1 MRNCG
6 GQGLVE
12 YAIVL
17 PVFLLI
23 TFGIMEF
30 GFLFLQYSTIANA
43 AREGARTGILPVTQ
57 ACPEACV
64 RSRARAAALALTTGL
79 DTSSGKFNVVP
90 TFSADGRSVSVSV
103 AYTTTLITGPVIQ
116 AVGGHPEI
124 VLQSTATMNR
134 E

>member
-1 MRNCG
+1 MSRCG

-12 YAIVL
+12 YALVL

-57 ACPEACV
+57 ACPVDCV
-64 RSRARAAALALTTGL
+64 RGRARAAALALTTGL
-79 DTSSGKFNVVP
+79 DTSPDKFSVDP
-90 TFSADGRSVSVSV
+90 TFSVDGRSIVVTV
-103 AYTTTLITGPVIQ
+103 AYTTELITGPVIQ
-116 AVGGHPEI
+116 AVGGNPEI

>member
-1 MRNCG
+1 MQRSD

-12 YAIVL
+12 YALVL

-43 AREGARTGILPVTQ
+43 AREGARTGILPYIGGCKKDCIENNAEV
-57 ACPEACV
+57 A
-64 RSRARAAALALTTGL
+64 ARVLTTGL
-79 DTSSGKFNVVP
+79 DTSSEKFAVNAAI
-90 TFSADGRSVSVSV
+90 SLDERSVSVTV
-103 AYTTTLITGPVIQ
+103 VYTTELITGPVIQ
-116 AVGGHPEI
+116 AVGGNPEI

>member
-1 MRNCG
+1 MRNCA

-12 YAIVL
+12 YALVL

-57 ACPEACV
+57 ACNQACV
-64 RSRARAAALALTTGL
+64 DGRARAAALALTTGL
-79 DTSSGKFNVVP
+79 DPAGLTV
-90 TFSADGRSVSVSV
+90 DVSHPQPNTVRVAVSYD
-103 AYTTTLITGPVIQ
+103 ASLMTGPVIQ
-116 AVGGHPEI
+116 AVGGNPEI

>member
-1 MRNCG
+1 MQRSD

-12 YAIVL
+12 YALVL

-57 ACPEACV
+57 ACNQACV
-64 RSRARAAALALTTGL
+64 DGRARDAALALTTGL
-79 DTSSGKFNVVP
+79 DTSSTKLSVVP

-116 AVGGHPEI
+116 AVGGNPEI